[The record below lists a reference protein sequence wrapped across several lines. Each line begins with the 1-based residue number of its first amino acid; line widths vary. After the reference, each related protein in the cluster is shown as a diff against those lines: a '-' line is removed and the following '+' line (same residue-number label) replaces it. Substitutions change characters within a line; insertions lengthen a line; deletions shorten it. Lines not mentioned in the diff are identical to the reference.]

1 MRARPQ
7 HPFLDWMKAIGI
19 ALVVYGHVAH
29 ATTVPLTPPI
39 YLKQFGVTLFLFV
52 TGFTLAGER
61 RSAAGVLFARLFP
74 MYLYGV
80 SLAALLTGVG
90 LLTGTGTGPSNLL
103 PFLAGVNVVLD
114 HFPANPS
121 TWYIG
126 MYVHVLLIWAW
137 LFRSVRVQWWMIGA
151 ALLVEIPS
159 RALVLAYAGPYPAY
173 MIATSWITV
182 FLLGMLYGSREHA
195 VERTSPMPYLV
206 LLIVGGVTWAQI
218 ASSLAPVD
226 TFPFM
231 TLPGL
236 DALPA
241 AFAVSIAASTL
252 YFAVTALVFQI
263 TRRLPAPA
271 VVRFAARNS
280 SIVFLAHMPIFFA
293 LNPVLAGAGVPYAGR
308 VAIQLAVCGA
318 GLALLS
324 EAIGRIVPADALRAR
339 LLARFGEG
347 APASIGGVSALSSR
361 SSS

>member
-1 MRARPQ
+1 
-7 HPFLDWMKAIGI
+7 MKAIGI

-61 RSAAGVLFARLFP
+61 RSAAGVVFARLFP

-80 SLAALLTGVG
+80 ALAALLAIAG
-90 LLTGTGTGPSNLL
+90 LLTGSGSGPSNAL

-126 MYVHVLLIWAW
+126 MYAHVLLIWAW

-159 RALVLAYAGPYPAY
+159 RALLLAYAGPYPAY

-182 FLLGMLYGSREHA
+182 FLLGMLYGGRGNDA
-195 VERTSPMPYLV
+195 AERTSPMPYVV

-218 ASSLAPVD
+218 ASSMAPVD

-231 TLPGL
+231 TLPGV

-271 VVRFAARNS
+271 IVRFAARNS
-280 SIVFLAHMPIFFA
+280 LIVFLAHMPIFFA

-318 GLALLS
+318 ALALLS

-339 LLARFGEG
+339 LLARFGED
-347 APASIGGVSALSSR
+347 APGSIGGVSVLSSR

>member
-52 TGFTLAGER
+52 TGYTLAGER
-61 RSAAGVLFARLFP
+61 RGAGSVLFARLFP
-74 MYLYGV
+74 MYLYGCA
-80 SLAALLTGVG
+80 LALLVAVAG
-90 LLTGTGTGPSNLL
+90 LLNGSGADPSNAL

-114 HFPANPS
+114 AFPANPS

-126 MYVHVLLIWAW
+126 MYIHVLLLWAW
-137 LFRSVRVQWWMIGA
+137 LFRSVRVQWWMIAA
-151 ALLVEIPS
+151 ALAIEIPS
-159 RALVLAYAGPYPAY
+159 RALLLAYAGPYPAY
-173 MIATSWITV
+173 MLATSWMTV
-182 FLLGMLYGSREHA
+182 FLLGMLYGRGGEI
-195 VERTSPMPYLV
+195 ERSSPLPYVV

-218 ASSLAPVD
+218 AASLSLIP

-231 TLPGL
+231 ALPGL
-236 DALPA
+236 DGLAG
-241 AFAVSIAASTL
+241 AFAVSTAASTL
-252 YFAVTALVFQI
+252 YLVVTALVFQV
-263 TRRLPAPA
+263 TRRLPSSAI
-271 VVRFAARNS
+271 VRFAARNS
-280 SIVFLAHMPIFFA
+280 LIVFLAHMPIFFA
-293 LNPVLAGAGVPYAGR
+293 LNPVLAGAGFSYASR

-324 EAIGRIVPADALRAR
+324 EAIGRVAPPDALRAR
-339 LLARFGEG
+339 LLARLGRG
-347 APASIGGVSALSSR
+347 SVRPAAVSVLSSR